1 MSSLCLKQATR
12 YQPNM
17 YWWYERKTWVYY
29 LNFRRRCFISLHNLG
44 LQLCL
49 LVLNLLANLL
59 LQIKYTTNK
68 LIKTYVIGEQNELKM
83 QSRKG
88 RRSSELAPLDIL
100 LCTLLKDFRNSA
112 AAAFLP
118 SLSKILLRPGRTLV
132 FQTLDIFLS
141 LLLQIKGPVSALRP
155 TQEETKENFSL
166 SKRRNGFMKKNSA
179 KELKHL

>member
-132 FQTLDIFLS
+132 FQTLVIFLS
-141 LLLQIKGPVSALRP
+141 FSCLFLQIKEEQSLLGP
-155 TQEETKENFSL
+155 TQQETKEDFSFFL
-166 SKRRNGFMKKNSA
+166 YQSKPPKKI
-179 KELKHL
+179 